1 MDLLRGRL
9 GTKSH
14 LIVFDGAVGF
24 HVVKGRGD
32 DGTLRSLSSGQ
43 IVLERLNKEKAEH
56 GSQYINLLGTMDIP
70 ILFQK
75 VLTPFTWGSL
85 VHDCCLATNALTG
98 GTMQEHLAVRSNRL
112 VYAQMIRECMQ
123 VRAAVLCRCA
133 LLCAP
138 LTTTGAHCAT
148 TPCDCQAFSTAAQR
162 GGWALDNSASCA
174 VPLKWLEQLLCL
186 PNALFFPVYWA
197 FLQCTPCAGSPMQD
211 DLQARRR
218 TNVAW
223 ALGELTAVGKRYGV
237 PMPACTRIQ
246 TLVEE
251 AVGDGNGVPSL
262 APEALL
268 KAIDAPFQSTQQLV
282 HSLCLVAAAVFGLL
296 LLAFVVDVLLP
307 RELPLQ

>member
-1 MDLLRGRL
+1 
-9 GTKSH
+9 
-14 LIVFDGAVGF
+14 
-24 HVVKGRGD
+24 
-32 DGTLRSLSSGQ
+32 
-43 IVLERLNKEKAEH
+43 
-56 GSQYINLLGTMDIP
+56 
-70 ILFQK
+70 
-75 VLTPFTWGSL
+75 
-85 VHDCCLATNALTG
+85 
-98 GTMQEHLAVRSNRL
+98 
-112 VYAQMIRECMQ
+112 
-123 VRAAVLCRCA
+123 
-133 LLCAP
+133 
-138 LTTTGAHCAT
+138 
-148 TPCDCQAFSTAAQR
+148 
-162 GGWALDNSASCA
+162 
-174 VPLKWLEQLLCL
+174 
-186 PNALFFPVYWA
+186 
-197 FLQCTPCAGSPMQD
+197 MQD